1 MNINISGQNIEV
13 TDALR
18 ELTMTKFEKITR
30 HFDHITNVHVIF
42 NAKKMEHT
50 VEATLHVPGE
60 EIFAKATEDDM
71 YKALDEMI
79 NKLDRQVRK
88 YKSKVTDHHRGEA
101 SHFGEASE

>member
-1 MNINISGQNIEV
+1 MNINISGQHIEV

-18 ELTMTKFEKITR
+18 ELTMTKFEKIVR

-42 NAKKMEHT
+42 NANKLEHT

-60 EIFAKATEDDM
+60 ELFAKATEHDM

-88 YKSKVTDHHRGEA
+88 HKEKIKDHHRGE
-101 SHFGEASE
+101 SNHHHDVSE